1 MSDLLSILRLEHKPV
16 EVSGVRLLLRRPTV
30 ADLAEALDVNEKAP
44 KDANPTLLR
53 MHVLNESGVPV
64 FADLEAARQCPVA
77 LGAKLVAEIEGLYAE
92 GRS

>member
-1 MSDLLSILRLEHKPV
+1 MADLLSILRLEHKPV

-30 ADLAEALDVNEKAP
+30 ADLAQALEVNEKSP
-44 KDANPTLLR
+44 KDGNPTLLQ

-64 FADLEAARQCPVA
+64 FADLESARQCPVA
-77 LGAKLVAEIEGLYAE
+77 VGAKLISEIEGLYAE